1 MSRPLRAD
9 VEGAIHH
16 VMIRGVEGRAIFS
29 GDADAEDL
37 LTRFGLLVR
46 ELGFVVLAWCLLT
59 NHGHFVIRTG
69 AAPLSRLMA
78 RLGSRH
84 AQRFN
89 RANERVGHLFQDRY
103 KAVPVEGDSALARCI
118 AYVLANPVRHGLMT
132 MRELAV
138 FPHSGYGALVGRR
151 LVRPFECPGEVA
163 RALGVGRDRLA
174 EVVHGHAVDP
184 SAQSAALEP
193 DQVGELDFLVRHC
206 CRRHGIS
213 ESALRRG
220 LPEARAARDDV
231 CSLAATSLT
240 LSVLEVSRRI
250 SIPYGTAKRVYAD
263 ARARR

>member
-1 MSRPLRAD
+1 MARPLRAD

-29 GDADAEDL
+29 GDSDAEDF

-46 ELGFVVLAWCLLT
+46 ELGSVVLAWCLLT

-103 KAVPVEGDSALARCI
+103 KAVPIEDDGALARCI
-118 AYVLANPVRHGLMT
+118 AYVVANPVRHGLMT
-132 MRELAV
+132 MRELAG

-151 LVRPFECPGEVA
+151 LARPFECPGEVA

-174 EVVHGHAVDP
+174 EVVYGHAVDP
-184 SAQSAALEP
+184 SARSAALEP
-193 DQVGELDFLVRHC
+193 DQLEQLDLLIRNL
-206 CRRHGIS
+206 CRQHGVS
-213 ESALRRG
+213 ESALRRA

-231 CSLAATSLT
+231 CSLAATTLA
-240 LSVLEVSRRI
+240 LSVAEVSRHI
-250 SIPYGTAKRVYAD
+250 PIPYGTAKRLYAD
-263 ARARR
+263 ARARA